1 MRNHRLLSPRYLVLP
16 AIFLGLAPAL
26 NARVE
31 LQPCKN
37 SFSPEQQI
45 ELGRKAE
52 QQVYKEMPVL
62 PDSNPVS
69 QYIQQLGKKLAAQ
82 APGYKW
88 PYNFHVADVAEINA
102 FALPGGAIFVNLGTI
117 QAAADE
123 AQLAGVMAH
132 EISHV
137 VLQHSVCNLAKE
149 QKVGLIAG
157 LGQLAAGVLLGGAAG
172 QLAQEG
178 IGLTAGLS
186 FLKMSRSA
194 EQQADLMGVG
204 ILYDAGYDPHGMSQF
219 FETIKAKYGA
229 GSAQFLSD
237 HPNPGN
243 RSEYVDKEIATFVP
257 KSHYITNTPAFTRIH
272 EIVSK
277 MHAYTAKEVSSGVWK
292 RESPNQTVD
301 GGVNQPAGATASPT
315 SVDLNT
321 SGGWKTFRGT
331 GFSIAVPDNW
341 QVYGNQQAAMIAPV
355 GGVGRSADGSAGNVV
370 YGLLT
375 DRYQPQA
382 GMTVSAGLDALID
395 QIVHDNPGLVAG
407 RHTDVRVNGV
417 SGHSVECDNPSGNN
431 GRGEHDWIVAFPQ
444 KDGSLRYFVFVAPT
458 PDFDKLR
465 PAFKRILDSVRFG

>member
-1 MRNHRLLSPRYLVLP
+1 
-16 AIFLGLAPAL
+16 
-26 NARVE
+26 
-31 LQPCKN
+31 
-37 SFSPEQQI
+37 
-45 ELGRKAE
+45 
-52 QQVYKEMPVL
+52 
-62 PDSNPVS
+62 
-69 QYIQQLGKKLAAQ
+69 
-82 APGYKW
+82 
-88 PYNFHVADVAEINA
+88 
-102 FALPGGAIFVNLGTI
+102 
-117 QAAADE
+117 
-123 AQLAGVMAH
+123 
-132 EISHV
+132 
-137 VLQHSVCNLAKE
+137 
-149 QKVGLIAG
+149 
-157 LGQLAAGVLLGGAAG
+157 
-172 QLAQEG
+172 
-178 IGLTAGLS
+178 
-186 FLKMSRSA
+186 
-194 EQQADLMGVG
+194 
-204 ILYDAGYDPHGMSQF
+204 
-219 FETIKAKYGA
+219 
-229 GSAQFLSD
+229 
-237 HPNPGN
+237 
-243 RSEYVDKEIATFVP
+243 
-257 KSHYITNTPAFTRIH
+257 
-272 EIVSK
+272 